1 MFSTVVGEIP
11 TLDLKNPDAAM
22 NEEVLQKF
30 GAADFRQV
38 LQRNVEKDWIE
49 RTAASITVANQSAV
63 FKAVN
68 NLYTIMETSSA
79 GGVKVQFPIDGPTGN
94 TGRDTVNGPLV
105 PKTVVLDKANSTYNI
120 THEAML
126 DGGDPAE
133 QDSIVEAAE
142 QLGFKYDDQ
151 YLTELVSKKY
161 SGNDVNGSAWLG
173 AGDPFDDINTAIN
186 NIISNSAI
194 NPNAKRDAW
203 FTCIVPIEYRLAL
216 EKITIVDGLKIGLS
230 ELISQ
235 RLKCQ
240 ILYTRSPF
248 NLEAGDTAPLVDKAI
263 VIPTKDRHVGKFYTF
278 NGGALPSTFV
288 TVDEQGKRV
297 STNSW
302 AKFAVTPSE
311 ANGSLTEN
319 RRICEINTINA

>member
-1 MFSTVVGEIP
+1 MYTVIGEIP
-11 TLDLKNPDAAM
+11 TLDLKNPDAKI

-38 LQRNVEKDWIE
+38 LQRNVEKDFIE
-49 RTAASITVANQSAV
+49 RTAATITVANQSAV

-94 TGRDTVNGPLV
+94 TGRDTTNGPLV

-133 QDSIVEAAE
+133 NDAIMEAAE

-151 YLTELVSKKY
+151 FLSELVAKKFG
-161 SGNDVNGSAWLG
+161 GNDVNGSAWLG
-173 AGDPFDDINTAIN
+173 AGDVFDDINNAIN
-186 NIISNSAI
+186 KIIENSAI

-203 FTCIVPIEYRLAL
+203 FTAIVPIKYRVAL

-230 ELISQ
+230 ELIAQ

-248 NLEAGDTAPLVDKAI
+248 NLEAGDVAPLVDKAI

-278 NGGALPSTFV
+278 NGGPLPSTFV

-297 STNSW
+297 STNTW

-311 ANGSLTEN
+311 ADGSLTEN

>member
-1 MFSTVVGEIP
+1 MYSTVVGEIP
-11 TLDLKNPDAAM
+11 TLDLKHPEAKI

-30 GAADFRQV
+30 GSADFRQV
-38 LQRNVEKDWIE
+38 LQRNIEKDFIE
-49 RTAASITVANQSAV
+49 RTAAGITVANESAV
-63 FKAVN
+63 FQSVN

-79 GGVKVQFPIDGPTGN
+79 GGVKVQFPIDGPSGN
-94 TGRDTVNGPLV
+94 TGNKQANGPLV
-105 PKTVVLDKANSTYNI
+105 PKTVVLDKANSTYGI

-133 QDSIVEAAE
+133 NDMIVEAAE
-142 QLGFKYDDQ
+142 QLGYKYDDQ
-151 YLTELVSKKY
+151 YISELISKKY
-161 SGNDVNGSAWLG
+161 AGNNVNGSAWLG

-194 NPNAKRDAW
+194 NPNAKRDNW
-203 FTCIVPIEYRLAL
+203 FTCIVPIEYRVAL

-230 ELISQ
+230 ELIAQ

-248 NLEAGDTAPLVDKAI
+248 NLEAGETASLVDQAI

-278 NGGALPSTFV
+278 NGGDLPNTFV
-288 TVDEQGKRV
+288 TVDENGKRV
-297 STNSW
+297 STNTW

-311 ANGSLTEN
+311 ADGSLTEN
-319 RRICEINTINA
+319 RRIAEIDTINA